1 VHEFTVTSDT
11 QPIFTLQPLN
21 PLCAGTSSGII
32 EVTTL
37 GGTPPFS
44 YVWDGVV
51 GNDTLFNAAA
61 GPHQLIV
68 SDGNSAIVL
77 DTTFTL
83 VDPAAIT
90 SAVNVTP
97 ASSSGACDGAAELT
111 ISGGTAPYSIQWND
125 ANASAGAVVT
135 GLCEG
140 EYSASIVDDNGCVSQ
155 SDIAVIVT
163 SLEEYDNDDLL
174 VVISPNP
181 ANSVFQVKL
190 TAFQAGAMYWTV
202 TDSRGRVVLEAP
214 LVQAG
219 GFGTALLIDLTG
231 MTQGLY
237 HLNIGFNGRV
247 SSHRLML
254 TGGN

>member
-1 VHEFTVTSDT
+1 M
-11 QPIFTLQPLN
+11 
-21 PLCAGTSSGII
+21 
-32 EVTTL
+32 TTL